1 MLSSSSVREEA
12 GRTGLGVVTA
22 AVFLAGEMAGSG
34 VLALPG
40 ALLSTGGITG
50 LALIILFSINSCY
63 SGTRLGLCWIM
74 LEERY
79 EEFRGQVR
87 DPYPA
92 IGEKAAG
99 KLGRIISVVCITLT
113 LYGGGCVFIV
123 LISQLLQSLFV
134 AAGFELSLCVWMV
147 IVAGGLTP
155 LTWMGT
161 PKDFWPIAV
170 GALITTMIACL
181 LIVVNCILY
190 GNKLTEKTFP
200 PPSADGFFKG

>member
-1 MLSSSSVREEA
+1 MRGISNIISVEY
-12 GRTGLGVVTA
+12 
-22 AVFLAGEMAGSG
+22 FS
-34 VLALPG
+34 P
-40 ALLSTGGITG
+40 GGIFGAVLIVLFTVN
-50 LALIILFSINSCY
+50 ALY

-123 LISQLLQSLFV
+123 LISQLLQSLFQ
-134 AAGFELSLCVWMV
+134 AAGFDLSLCVWMV

-161 PKDFWPIAV
+161 PKDFWPIAI

-181 LIVVNCILY
+181 LIVITCIMD
-190 GNKLTEKTFP
+190 GTQLTEKTFP
-200 PPSADGFFKG
+200 SPSAVGFFKG